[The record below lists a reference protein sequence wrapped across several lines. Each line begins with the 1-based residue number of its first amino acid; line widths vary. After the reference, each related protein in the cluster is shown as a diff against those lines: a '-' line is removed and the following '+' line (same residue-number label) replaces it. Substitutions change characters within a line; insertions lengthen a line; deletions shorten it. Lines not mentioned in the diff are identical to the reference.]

1 MYSFLAQI
9 ESLEREL
16 EDHLD
21 TLKSELNIDDLRY
34 VTTNKD
40 KYQVEISEKLLKK
53 LPSDFEVTG
62 KIKGYK
68 RFYTPAIKEI
78 LAEMARMEDE
88 RESALT
94 AVLTDLIEKFCAN
107 ARMWSKVVEN
117 IASVDALSR

>member
-1 MYSFLAQI
+1 MHPALAQI
-9 ESLEREL
+9 ESLEKEL
-16 EDHLD
+16 EDHLEG
-21 TLKSELNIDDLRY
+21 LKSELNTDDLRY

-40 KYQVEISEKLLKK
+40 KYQVEIPEKRLKK

-68 RFYTPAIKEI
+68 RFYTPTIKDI
-78 LAEMARMEDE
+78 LAQMARMEDE

-94 AVLTDLIEKFCAN
+94 AVLTDLIGKFCTN
-107 ARMWSKVVEN
+107 ARMWSKIVEN